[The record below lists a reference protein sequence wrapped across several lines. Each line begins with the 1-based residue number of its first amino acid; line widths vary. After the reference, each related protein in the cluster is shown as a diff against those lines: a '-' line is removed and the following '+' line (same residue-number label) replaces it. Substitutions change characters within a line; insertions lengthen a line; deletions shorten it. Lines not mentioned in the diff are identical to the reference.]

1 MDKALI
7 SLRVGRPVELAVSSK
22 QFPSLGYQ
30 DGGLEASA
38 QYGTTF
44 FYCGIMFQFV
54 ILLYNI
60 CMEKDLAL
68 RRGLRMIGLKV
79 GSVFDFY

>member
-1 MDKALI
+1 
-7 SLRVGRPVELAVSSK
+7 
-22 QFPSLGYQ
+22 
-30 DGGLEASA
+30 
-38 QYGTTF
+38 
-44 FYCGIMFQFV
+44 MFQFV